1 MDFVTIFGI
10 QMSPGT
16 QGLYHINDHDMFLN
30 QCSQSATLNVQTLE
44 KNISSAH
51 FIHT

>member
-1 MDFVTIFGI
+1 MDFLAIFGI

-16 QGLYHINDHDMFLN
+16 QGLYPVNDHDMFLN

-44 KNISSAH
+44 KKH
-51 FIHT
+51 F